1 MFTEKRI
8 KSVVIVCLSMVREG
22 LRMISLNEVTFKSV
36 NNCDIVLNFT
46 PFMIC
51 GSTDEQQ
58 FC

>member
-36 NNCDIVLNFT
+36 NNSDIVLNFT
-46 PFMIC
+46 PFVIC
-51 GSTDEQQ
+51 DSTDEQQ
-58 FC
+58 FY